1 MEASQ
6 TQTQNRK
13 ENAMSYSQILEV
25 AIGLVLV
32 YYLLGSIVSWITG
45 MIIEMQETRGQ
56 VLEEYLKKTVGTKT
70 IEDLKTGRKK
80 EVNILADQYQIK
92 SLQPI
97 RYKNLLSVF
106 GAVTE
111 AKMVEK
117 IPAATLVDAF
127 FDVTGLTGRPKMDA
141 TELKNMINALPNSE
155 GKQAMLKWIDQGVT
169 NVNTL
174 QARANAYFTGIIDQ
188 AASKFKANARSFVI
202 ILSIAIT
209 LILGTDSIQLAK
221 DLWNNA
227 ELRAITAVQ
236 ADALVQQGNQVL
248 DLDAIIAELNTL
260 SIVKFGWWQMEGA
273 LPTNANAT
281 DWIGFV
287 FLKILGL
294 SLTAACVSQGSSFW
308 YDLMKKMTAPA
319 ASSSSTSSSSGGG
332 TTSTSSSESS

>member
-1 MEASQ
+1 
-6 TQTQNRK
+6 
-13 ENAMSYSQILEV
+13 MSYSQILEV

-32 YYLLGSIVSWITG
+32 YYLLGSIVSWITT

-56 VLEEYLKKTVGTKT
+56 VLEDYLKKTVGTKT
-70 IEDLKTGRKK
+70 IKDLKTGKNK
-80 EVNILADQYQIK
+80 VVNILADQYQIQ

-97 RYKNLLSVF
+97 KYKSPLSVF

-117 IPAATLVDAF
+117 IPVATLVDAF
-127 FDVTGLTGRPKMDA
+127 FDVTGLTGRPKMEA
-141 TELKNMINALPNSE
+141 AELKKLVAAMPESE
-155 GKQAMLKWIDQGVT
+155 GKQAMLKWINQGVT

-174 QARANAYFTGIIDQ
+174 QARANAYFSGIIDQ
-188 AASKFKANARSFVI
+188 AACKFKANARSFVI

-227 ELRAITAVQ
+227 ELRAITAGQ
-236 ADALVQQGNQVL
+236 ADVLVQQGNQVL

-273 LPTNANAT
+273 LPTDANAT

-287 FLKILGL
+287 LLKILGL
-294 SLTAACVSQGSSFW
+294 GLTAACVSQGSSFW
-308 YDLMKKMTAPA
+308 YDLMKKMTTSPA
-319 ASSSSTSSSSGGG
+319 KSSSTSSSMGGG
-332 TTSTSSSESS
+332 SSSTSSSESS

>member
-1 MEASQ
+1 
-6 TQTQNRK
+6 
-13 ENAMSYSQILEV
+13 
-25 AIGLVLV
+25 
-32 YYLLGSIVSWITG
+32 
-45 MIIEMQETRGQ
+45 
-56 VLEEYLKKTVGTKT
+56 LEEYLKKTVGTKT

-117 IPAATLVDAF
+117 IPVSTLVDAF
-127 FDVTGLTGRPKMDA
+127 FDVTGLTGRPKMEA

-188 AASKFKANARSFVI
+188 SAAKFKANARSFVI

-236 ADALVQQGNQVL
+236 ADALVQQGNQAL
-248 DLDAIIAELNTL
+248 DLDAIIEELGKL

-273 LPTNANAT
+273 LPTDANAR

-287 FLKILGL
+287 LLKLLGL
-294 SLTAACVSQGSSFW
+294 GFTAAAVSQGSSFW

>member
-1 MEASQ
+1 
-6 TQTQNRK
+6 
-13 ENAMSYSQILEV
+13 MSYSQILEV

-32 YYLLGSIVSWITG
+32 YYLLGSIVSWITT

-70 IEDLKTGRKK
+70 IKDLKTGKNK
-80 EVNILADQYQIK
+80 VVNILADQYQIQ

-97 RYKNLLSVF
+97 KYKSPLSVF

-111 AKMVEK
+111 SKMVEK
-117 IPAATLVDAF
+117 IPASTLVDAF
-127 FDVTGLTGRPKMDA
+127 FDVTGLTGRPKMEA
-141 TELKNMINALPNSE
+141 AELKNIINALPNSE

-169 NVNTL
+169 NVNTF
-174 QARANAYFTGIIDQ
+174 QARANPYFTGIIDQ
-188 AASKFKANARSFVI
+188 AACKFKANARSFVI

-209 LILGTDSIQLAK
+209 LVLGTDSIQLAK

-236 ADALVQQGNQVL
+236 ADALVQQGTQAL
-248 DLDAIIAELNTL
+248 DLDAIIEELGKL

-273 LPTNANAT
+273 LPTDANAM

-287 FLKILGL
+287 LLKLLGL
-294 SLTAACVSQGSSFW
+294 SLTAAAVSQGSSFW
-308 YDLMKKMTAPA
+308 YDIMKKLTTSPT
-319 ASSSSTSSSSGGG
+319 SSSSSSSSSGGG
-332 TTSTSSSESS
+332 TTSSSSSESS

>member
-1 MEASQ
+1 
-6 TQTQNRK
+6 
-13 ENAMSYSQILEV
+13 MSYSQILEV

-32 YYLLGSIVSWITG
+32 YYLLGSIVSWITT

-70 IEDLKTGRKK
+70 IADLKTGQKK

-97 RYKNLLSVF
+97 RYKNLWSVF

-111 AKMVEK
+111 SKMVEK
-117 IPAATLVDAF
+117 IPASTLVDAF
-127 FDVTGLTGRPKMDA
+127 FDVTGLTGRPKMEA
-141 TELKNMINALPNSE
+141 AELKNMINALPNSE

-188 AASKFKANARSFVI
+188 AACKFKANARSFVI
-202 ILSIAIT
+202 LLSIAIT
-209 LILGTDSIQLAK
+209 LVLGTDSIQLAK

-236 ADALVQQGNQVL
+236 ADALVQQGNQAL
-248 DLDAIIAELNTL
+248 DLDAIIEELGKL

-273 LPTNANAT
+273 LPTEANAT
-281 DWIGFV
+281 DWIRFV
-287 FLKILGL
+287 LLKLLGL
-294 SLTAACVSQGSSFW
+294 GLTAAAVSQGSSFW
-308 YDLMKKMTAPA
+308 YDIMKKLTTSPT
-319 ASSSSTSSSSGGG
+319 SSSSSSSSSGGG

>member
-1 MEASQ
+1 
-6 TQTQNRK
+6 
-13 ENAMSYSQILEV
+13 MSYSQILEV

-32 YYLLGSIVSWITG
+32 YYLLGSIVSWITT

-70 IEDLKTGRKK
+70 IEDLKTGKKK
-80 EVNILADQYQIK
+80 EVNILADQYQIQ

-97 RYKNLLSVF
+97 KYKSPLSVF

-127 FDVTGLTGRPKMDA
+127 FDVTGLTGRPKMEA
-141 TELKNMINALPNSE
+141 AELKNMINALPNSE

-188 AASKFKANARSFVI
+188 AACKFKANARSFVI

-209 LILGTDSIQLAK
+209 LVLGTDSIQLAK

-227 ELRAITAVQ
+227 ELRALTAGQ
-236 ADALVQQGNQVL
+236 ANVLVQQTEAGQQL
-248 DLDAIIAELNTL
+248 DLDTIIAELDKL
-260 SIVKFGWWQMEGA
+260 SLVKFGWWQMAGA
-273 LPTNANAT
+273 LPTDANAM
-281 DWIGFV
+281 DWVSFV
-287 FLKILGL
+287 LLKLLGL
-294 SLTAACVSQGSSFW
+294 GLTAGAVSQGSSFW
-308 YDLMKKMTAPA
+308 YDLLKKL
-319 ASSSSTSSSSGGG
+319 TSPPSKGN
-332 TTSTSSSESS
+332 SEESKS

>member
-1 MEASQ
+1 
-6 TQTQNRK
+6 
-13 ENAMSYSQILEV
+13 MSYSQVLEV

-45 MIIEMQETRGQ
+45 MIIEVQETRGQ

-117 IPAATLVDAF
+117 IPVSTLVDAF
-127 FDVTGLTGRPKMDA
+127 FDVTGLTGRPKMEA

-188 AASKFKANARSFVI
+188 AACKFKANARSFVI
-202 ILSIAIT
+202 LLSIAVT

-248 DLDAIIAELNTL
+248 DLDAIIEELKQAIHCQVRVVADGGRTSHGCQRDGL
-260 SIVKFGWWQMEGA
+260 DRIRSVEIA
-273 LPTNANAT
+273 RP
-281 DWIGFV
+281 GFHCRGR
-287 FLKILGL
+287 FAGIILLVRSHEEDDSPG
-294 SLTAACVSQGSSFW
+294 CQQ
-308 YDLMKKMTAPA
+308 
-319 ASSSSTSSSSGGG
+319 
-332 TTSTSSSESS
+332 

>member
-1 MEASQ
+1 
-6 TQTQNRK
+6 
-13 ENAMSYSQILEV
+13 MSYSQILEV

-32 YYLLGSIVSWITG
+32 YYLLGSIVSWITT

-56 VLEEYLKKTVGTKT
+56 VLEDYLKKTVGTKT
-70 IEDLKTGRKK
+70 IKDLKTGKNK
-80 EVNILADQYQIK
+80 VVNILADQYQIQ

-97 RYKNLLSVF
+97 KYKSPLSVF

-117 IPAATLVDAF
+117 IPVSTLVDAF
-127 FDVTGLTGRPKMDA
+127 FDVTGLTGRPKMEA
-141 TELKNMINALPNSE
+141 AELKKLVAAMPESE
-155 GKQAMLKWIDQGVT
+155 GKQAMLKWINQGVT

-174 QARANAYFTGIIDQ
+174 QARANAYFSGIIDQ
-188 AASKFKANARSFVI
+188 AACKFKANARSFVI

-227 ELRAITAVQ
+227 ELRAITAGQ
-236 ADALVQQGNQVL
+236 ADVLVQQGNQVL

-273 LPTNANAT
+273 LPTDANAL
-281 DWIGFV
+281 DWTGFV
-287 FLKILGL
+287 LLKLLGL
-294 SLTAACVSQGSSFW
+294 GLTAACVSQGSSFW
-308 YDLMKKMTAPA
+308 YDLMKKMTTSPA
-319 ASSSSTSSSSGGG
+319 KSSSTSSSAGGG

>member
-1 MEASQ
+1 
-6 TQTQNRK
+6 
-13 ENAMSYSQILEV
+13 MSYSQILEV
-25 AIGLVLV
+25 AIGLTLV
-32 YYLLGSIVSWITG
+32 YYLLGSIVSWITS

-97 RYKNLLSVF
+97 RYKNFLSVF

-117 IPAATLVDAF
+117 IPVSTLVDAF
-127 FDVTGLTGRPKMDA
+127 FDVTGLTGRPKVEA
-141 TELKNMINALPNSE
+141 TELKKMVTALPESE

-174 QARANAYFTGIIDQ
+174 QDRANAYFTGIIDQ

-202 ILSIAIT
+202 ILSITIT

-227 ELRAITAVQ
+227 ELRAITVGQ
-236 ADALVQQGNQVL
+236 ADVLVQQGNQVL
-248 DLDAIIAELNTL
+248 NLDAIIAELNKL

-273 LPTNANAT
+273 LPTDANAL
-281 DWIGFV
+281 DWGGFIL
-287 FLKILGL
+287 LKIIGLGL
-294 SLTAACVSQGSSFW
+294 TAVAVSQGSSFW
-308 YDLMKKMTAPA
+308 YDLMKKMTTSPA
-319 ASSSSTSSSSGGG
+319 KASSTSSSAGGG
-332 TTSTSSSESS
+332 SSSTSSSESS